1 MYASTKNYAK
11 NMICKLML
19 CKLMLQCGISI
30 EDIKVTVDE
39 LEYEIKNKQRLL

>member
-1 MYASTKNYAK
+1 MYASPKNYTKNV
-11 NMICKLML
+11 I

-30 EDIKVTVDE
+30 EDIKVTVNE

>member
-11 NMICKLML
+11 NVIY
-19 CKLMLQCGISI
+19 KLMLQCGISI
-30 EDIKVTVDE
+30 DDIKVTVNE

>member
-11 NMICKLML
+11 NVI

-30 EDIKVTVDE
+30 EDIKVTVNE